1 MILKLAQLVGVP
13 AWMVKIGLAVIALL
27 LLMWSYTAWRD
38 SVIDDYEAE
47 VQADVKIVTET
58 AAEEADAQLDRAA
71 ADAFLQMEND
81 RKEIEDAKQENR
93 SPLDALFD

>member
-27 LLMWSYTAWRD
+27 LLMWAYTAWRD

-58 AAEEADAQLDRAA
+58 AAEKADAQLDRAA
-71 ADAFLQMEND
+71 ADAFLQMQND